1 MFENLGTALIQLLG
15 FLGVFGF
22 FIFQLL
28 KDNKD
33 DRSSL
38 NNNNLIQNKITKKDI
53 PTRKGLFRRQSKSRS
68 NFSDMFISDYF
79 TF

>member
-53 PTRKGLFRRQSKSRS
+53 PTRKGLFRRQSKSSEEKVNPKRGW
-68 NFSDMFISDYF
+68 FK
-79 TF
+79 

>member
-28 KDNKD
+28 KDNKND
-33 DRSSL
+33 GSFL
-38 NNNNLIQNKITKKDI
+38 KNNNIKQNKNTKKDI
-53 PTRKGLFRRQSKSRS
+53 PTKKGLFRRQTKTTDEVVTPKRGW
-68 NFSDMFISDYF
+68 FK
-79 TF
+79 

>member
-33 DRSSL
+33 ERSSL
-38 NNNNLIQNKITKKDI
+38 NNNNLIQNKITKKEI
-53 PTRKGLFRRQSKSRS
+53 PTRKGLFRRQSKSSEEKVTPKRGW
-68 NFSDMFISDYF
+68 FK
-79 TF
+79 